1 MSPFDLSCIGSELDT
16 ARRSR
21 AIPTST
27 SPSPTPTADRP
38 LPALSSSVESDTPTI
53 LDDIPSED
61 EVIVSKHQNRSVNKE
76 VEKEKNHERP
86 YPLCLLC
93 LDRPPSAVL
102 LPCCHL
108 NLCYIC
114 APLLIHRFTKFKYP
128 TPPITLSSNDRIP
141 ANISERQI
149 ESETE
154 TETETDCSRIPY
166 NQILYRATLNHPK
179 SRKLGLGGYRP
190 PVENHLGGEYTGQGI
205 LRSQQDRGK
214 EESMNQGGRIDM
226 SDTWNGIG
234 RQIGGGDDEG
244 PKCLVCRAGVQGWL
258 RVYTG

>member
-1 MSPFDLSCIGSELDT
+1 MSSFDLSCIGSELDT

-27 SPSPTPTADRP
+27 SPTPTTIADSP
-38 LPALSSSVESDTPTI
+38 LPALSSSVESDDSTI
-53 LDDIPSED
+53 LDDTPPED
-61 EVIVSKHQNRSVNKE
+61 EVVVSKYDNQIVNKKK
-76 VEKEKNHERP
+76 EKETNHERP

-114 APLLIHRFTKFKYP
+114 APLLIHRSTKIKYS
-128 TPPITLSSNDRIP
+128 TPPITLPSNDLLP
-141 ANISERQI
+141 ADISERQS
-149 ESETE
+149 ESE

-190 PVENHLGGEYTGQGI
+190 PVENHPGGEYTAEGI
-205 LRSQQDRGK
+205 LQSQQDQGK
-214 EESMNQGGRIDM
+214 EESVVQGGRIVM

-234 RQIGGGDDEG
+234 RQIGGVGEG